1 MTRIYMRAQKFDMEI
16 YYK

>member
-1 MTRIYMRAQKFDMEI
+1 MEI